1 MAEEEHIISMLVNN
15 KPGVLSR
22 VAGVF
27 GRLGYNIKS
36 LCVGETTDPEISR
49 ITLTSIANSHF
60 TEKVA
65 KQLNK
70 LIDVV
75 DVTELKPA
83 TSVERE
89 MTLIGMHLDK
99 ETRAEIMRAVD
110 MFGCNVRF
118 MSDDYCIL
126 ECVGETEKTETI
138 INFLKPLGIEEIAR
152 TGIIALP
159 RKN

>member
-22 VAGVF
+22 VSGVF

-36 LCVGETTDPEISR
+36 LCVAETTNPEISR

-70 LIDVV
+70 LV
-75 DVTELKPA
+75 DVIDITELKPA

-89 MTLIGMHLDK
+89 MTLIGIRIDK
-99 ETRAEIMRAVD
+99 EKRAEIMRAID
-110 MFGCNVRF
+110 MFGCNVRY
-118 MSDDYCIL
+118 MSDNYCIL

-138 INFLKPLGIEEIAR
+138 INYLKPLGIEEIAR

-159 RKN
+159 QKN